1 MPYNAAN
8 STSRLAVSACRYS
21 IVNIARM
28 AIMVTAAAN
37 KSDEPSNQGVKKMPK
52 ALGTGDWAVSSL
64 KRDTPDEIQGQ
75 H

>member
-1 MPYNAAN
+1 
-8 STSRLAVSACRYS
+8 
-21 IVNIARM
+21 
-28 AIMVTAAAN
+28 MVTAAAN